1 MHTLVFF
8 YAGISCTA
16 GLGLG
21 LAELDKNGILKCWV
35 CLQIMFGRVLA
46 VEGSGY
52 DPAPYADCY
61 LSKARPQPSEPP
73 IDQIFKS
80 QVKKLL

>member
-1 MHTLVFF
+1 
-8 YAGISCTA
+8 
-16 GLGLG
+16 
-21 LAELDKNGILKCWV
+21 
-35 CLQIMFGRVLA
+35 MFGRVLA

-80 QVKKLL
+80 QVKNYFRPICVQPAVGVVLLPWLLAEPWQLRN